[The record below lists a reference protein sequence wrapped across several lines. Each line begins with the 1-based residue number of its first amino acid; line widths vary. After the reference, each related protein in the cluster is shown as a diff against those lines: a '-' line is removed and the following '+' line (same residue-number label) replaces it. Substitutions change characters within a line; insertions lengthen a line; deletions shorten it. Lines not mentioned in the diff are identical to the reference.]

1 MTPERFEIMGASM
14 TAETQIRKRILIIED
29 HVDVALIQKLL
40 CEMEGYDV
48 RVAKD
53 SDEGWRE
60 IVEFDPHLIL
70 LDLMLPGSMS
80 GNDILKRI
88 RDEFAGGG
96 PPILVIS
103 ALINESTAPR
113 LKSNPNV
120 DTMPKPF
127 RVTELAR
134 RIHGILDPVTAPVRA

>member
-1 MTPERFEIMGASM
+1 MVPERFAIISASM
-14 TAETQIRKRILIIED
+14 MSEIQTRKRILIIED
-29 HVDVALIQKLL
+29 HADVAVIQKLL

-53 SDEGWRE
+53 GDKGWRE

-88 RDEFAGGG
+88 REEFVGGG

-103 ALINESTAPR
+103 ALINATTAPR
-113 LKSNPNV
+113 LRSNPNV
-120 DTMPKPF
+120 DAMPKPF

-134 RIHGILDPVTAPVRA
+134 RIHAILDSVPAQSRT

>member
-1 MTPERFEIMGASM
+1 MT
-14 TAETQIRKRILIIED
+14 TQMQTQKRILIIED
-29 HVDVALIQKLL
+29 HVDVADIQKLL

-48 RVAKD
+48 RVAKNG
-53 SDEGWRE
+53 DEGWRE
-60 IVEFDPHLIL
+60 IMEFNPHLVL

-88 RDEFAGGG
+88 HEELEGGG

-103 ALINESTAPR
+103 ALINDSTGPR
-113 LKSNPNV
+113 LESKHKV
-120 DTMPKPF
+120 DTMRKPF

-134 RIHGILDPVTAPVRA
+134 KIHEILDPVPAPAPPPAAQVSRS

>member
-1 MTPERFEIMGASM
+1 MKEQLEIIDTGMA
-14 TAETQIRKRILIIED
+14 TQTETQKRILIIED
-29 HVDVALIQKLL
+29 HADVADIQKLL

-48 RVAKD
+48 RVAKNG
-53 SDEGWRE
+53 DEGWRE
-60 IVEFDPHLIL
+60 IVEFSPHLVM

-88 RDEFAGGG
+88 HEELEGGG

-103 ALINESTAPR
+103 ALINDATTPR
-113 LKSNPNV
+113 LKSSPNV
-120 DTMPKPF
+120 ETMKKPF

-134 RIHGILDPVTAPVRA
+134 KIHEILDRAPAQTRQ

>member
-1 MTPERFEIMGASM
+1 MT
-14 TAETQIRKRILIIED
+14 TQTQTQKRILIVED
-29 HVDVALIQKLL
+29 HVDVADIQKLL

-53 SDEGWRE
+53 GDEGWRE
-60 IVEFDPHLIL
+60 IVHFNPDLVL

-88 RDEFAGGG
+88 HEELEGGG

-103 ALINESTAPR
+103 ALINDSTGPR
-113 LKSNPNV
+113 LESK
-120 DTMPKPF
+120 
-127 RVTELAR
+127 
-134 RIHGILDPVTAPVRA
+134 